1 MANLFE
7 TLTDLLEQDKRFL
20 SSEGELLKNVVYEAA
35 YKNDIQLLK
44 ILHDNK
50 ITHSEFF
57 TTIDNDLEVF
67 NTVKFGWVINN
78 KQFLPDSY
86 TRFANKIGLTDS
98 NDEFLSKNNDV
109 VLAFPHKDCILEGG
123 QTKED
128 QKKDEI
134 FYNQTLIPDEVNT
147 LLAPKVLV
155 NATKYTKD
163 KQEKVTIVEDTD
175 NLIINGNNILVLSSL
190 MKRYEGKIKCIY
202 GDPPYNTGN
211 DSFGYNDSF
220 NHSTWL
226 VMMKNR
232 IEILRKLL
240 RNDGFLLIQCDDNEM
255 PYLKVLCDEIMGRDN
270 FITSIVVK
278 MSHLSGVKMSH
289 VNKNIPKIKEFILFY
304 SKSISEVQLNEVLIP
319 VEWNEAF
326 DRYRSYLIKDESEPD
341 DCSKWIVKPLGAVF
355 KSNGIDS
362 KDINKVSEFC
372 ITHADCI
379 FRTAP
384 NNSEEFKK
392 IPKDSTFRRL
402 TSASGLI
409 KLSYKG
415 EEVIFS
421 SERIREVNGKK
432 VPTLPVSDIWTDI
445 GINNLH
451 NEGDVQLKYGK
462 KPERIIHRIIEL
474 TTNEG
479 DWILDPFLGSGTTCA
494 VANKMNRHYIGIEQL
509 DSHILLSLERM
520 KSTIH
525 GDDSGISKDIGW
537 TGGGSFI
544 SCELAKLNYNYVTD
558 ITQSNDDNFLI
569 GLYEKISK
577 SSFISTKINPT
588 EIQSY
593 TKDFS
598 ELTIENK
605 KKILLKMLDLNMLYV
620 NKSDIND
627 ETYAISMEDKVFN
640 RNFYGDN

>member
-1 MANLFE
+1 MLFAPTMANLFE
-7 TLTDLLEQDKRFL
+7 TLTDLLKQDERFL

-44 ILHDNK
+44 MLHDDE

-57 TTIDNDLEVF
+57 TIVEENLEVF
-67 NTVKFGWVINN
+67 NTVKFGWVVNN

-98 NDEFLSKNNDV
+98 NGEFISKNNDI
-109 VLAFPHKDCILEGG
+109 VLVFPHKDCILEGG

-128 QKKDEI
+128 QKKDEA
-134 FYNQTLIPDEVNT
+134 FYNQILVPDEVNT
-147 LLAPKVLV
+147 LLAPKVFL

-163 KQEKVTIVEDTD
+163 GQKRVTAIEDID
-175 NLIINGNNILVLSSL
+175 NLIINGNNILALSSL

-289 VNKNIPKIKEFILFY
+289 VDKNIPKIKEFILFY
-304 SKSISEVQLNEVLIP
+304 SKSINEVKLNEVLIP

-326 DRYRSYLIKDESEPD
+326 DRYRSYLIRDESVRD
-341 DCSKWIVKPLGAVF
+341 DCSKWIVEPLGAVL
-355 KSNGIDS
+355 KSNGIDFKDTS
-362 KDINKVSEFC
+362 KISEFC
-372 ITHADCI
+372 ISHADCI
-379 FRTAP
+379 FRTAV

-392 IPKDSTFRRL
+392 IPKDAVFRRII
-402 TSASGLI
+402 SASGLT

-421 SERIREVNGKK
+421 SERIKEVNGKRI
-432 VPTLPVSDIWTDI
+432 PALPVSDIWTDI

-462 KPERIIHRIIEL
+462 KPERLIHRIIEL

-479 DWILDPFLGSGTTCA
+479 DWVLDPFLGSGTTCA
-494 VANKMNRHYIGIEQL
+494 VANKINRHYIGIEQL
-509 DSHILLSLERM
+509 DSHVLLSLQRM
-520 KSTIH
+520 KSTIN

-537 TGGGSFI
+537 IGGGSFI
-544 SCELAKLNYNYVTD
+544 LCELAKLNYGYITD
-558 ITQSNDDNFLI
+558 ITQSNDENFLI
-569 GLYEKISK
+569 ELYNKISK
-577 SSFISTKINPT
+577 SAFISTKVNPKD
-588 EIQSY
+588 IQNSVEC
-593 TKDFS
+593 FS

-605 KKILLKMLDLNMLYV
+605 KGSSGFRV
-620 NKSDIND
+620 
-627 ETYAISMEDKVFN
+627 ETIT
-640 RNFYGDN
+640 